1 MANEMKI
8 RITADASQ
16 ATTIMKATQAN
27 INKIIKD
34 QPGLEKA
41 FANDSSQKNLDAIN
55 KNLSNT

>member
-27 INKIIKD
+27 IKKIIKD
-34 QPGLEKA
+34 QPGVEKA
-41 FANDSSQKNLDAIN
+41 FAN
-55 KNLSNT
+55 